1 MRPTSDTATVR
12 LSSDRPTLT
21 RPPVRVRARAGTLL
35 EVAKR
40 RASAAAERAPM
51 IACAAL
57 SEISAEISRR
67 AAAGAASGWPPRAAP
82 EGFVVI

>member
-1 MRPTSDTATVR
+1 
-12 LSSDRPTLT
+12 
-21 RPPVRVRARAGTLL
+21 
-35 EVAKR
+35 
-40 RASAAAERAPM
+40 M

-67 AAAGAASGWPPRAAP
+67 AAGAASGWPPRAAP